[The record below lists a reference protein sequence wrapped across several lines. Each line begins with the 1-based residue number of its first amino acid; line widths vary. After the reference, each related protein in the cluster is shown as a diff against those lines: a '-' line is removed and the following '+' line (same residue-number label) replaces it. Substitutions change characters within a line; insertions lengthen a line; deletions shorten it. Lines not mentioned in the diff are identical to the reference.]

1 MIFFG
6 ELVLGLDVTT
16 KSVLGKTASG
26 KELLGNNCA
35 TKTNGQRLN
44 TPDE

>member
-26 KELLGNNCA
+26 KEQLL